1 MNAAVEQ
8 VVVHMHPAVAGFFAQ
23 YEPAALRELE
33 RELSTQI
40 IVHQSA
46 DGAVADYSV
55 TAVVAQPAAK

>member
-1 MNAAVEQ
+1 MPKQHVAV
-8 VVVHMHPAVAGFFAQ
+8 HLHPAVAGFFAQ

-33 RELSTQI
+33 RELSTQV

-46 DGAVADYSV
+46 DGGPADYSV